1 MIELPIAFLN
11 RMKSLLGADYGSY
24 IDSLGDPPSKGL
36 RINTLKVSVEEFLHL
51 YPFEIKPTGMLDEG
65 FLLNGGESRAGAHAY
80 HAAGLYYLQDPSAM
94 SAIEALE
101 LKPGMRIL
109 DLCAAPGGKAGGI
122 AARMRG
128 KGLLAAN
135 DPVPSRAR
143 VLRANLERLGV
154 KNSVVTCARPEEY
167 ERRFGGWFDAAL
179 VDAPCSGEGMFRK
192 DAKAVLDWSQE
203 HVNACAARQTAI
215 IASAAHCV
223 RPGGALVYATC
234 TFSREE
240 NENVITRFLNERPD
254 WKLVFMRRFYPH
266 TCCGEGH
273 FVARLKREGASGE
286 EKRALKMKAA
296 RQRLP
301 ITPCEDKAFLR
312 AMADIFKRRPE
323 GDAWRLEDGRVI
335 LLGSDL
341 PEAFSGLHILSAG
354 IEAGRLV
361 KGRFE
366 PAHALFMA
374 ACGGVPMHTIPFE
387 SDSRELRAFFSG
399 HELKAPEGMKGYCAV
414 EADGFT
420 VGFGKA
426 GSGKLKNHY
435 PKGLR
440 NNSSRA

>member
-1 MIELPIAFLN
+1 MIELPIAFIN

-24 IDSLGDPPSKGL
+24 IKSLGDPPSKGL
-36 RINTLKVSVEEFLHL
+36 RINTLKVSVEEFLRIA
-51 YPFEIKPTGMLDEG
+51 PFEIKPTGMLDEG
-65 FLLNGGESRAGAHAY
+65 FLLKLGEGRAGVHAF
-80 HAAGLYYLQDPSAM
+80 HAAGLYYLQEPSAM

-101 LKPGMRIL
+101 PQPGMRIL

-128 KGLLAAN
+128 NGLLAAN

-192 DAKAVLDWSQE
+192 DDRAVLEWSQE
-203 HVNACAARQTAI
+203 HVIACAARQSAVIT
-215 IASAAHCV
+215 SAAHCV
-223 RPGGALVYATC
+223 RPGGVLVYATC

-240 NENVITRFLNERPD
+240 NEDVVLRFLNERPD
-254 WKLVFMRRFYPH
+254 WKLDFMRRFYPH
-266 TCCGEGH
+266 TSCGEGH
-273 FVARLKREGASGE
+273 FVARLKREGVRGE
-286 EKRALKMKAA
+286 EKRAQEMKG
-296 RQRLP
+296 RKLP
-301 ITPCEDKAFLR
+301 INPCADETFLR
-312 AMADIFKRRPE
+312 AMADIFGRQPE

-341 PEAFSGLHILSAG
+341 PEIFSGLHILSAG

-374 ACGGVPMHTIPFE
+374 VHGGIPLHTISLE
-387 SDSRELRAFFSG
+387 ADSRELRAFLSG
-399 HELKAPEGMKGYCAV
+399 YELNAPKGMKGYCAV

-420 VGFGKA
+420 VGYGKA

-440 NNSSRA
+440 HNLSQA